1 MFKILIFILGCIVV
15 PVIIGKAWAV
25 KKEWDK
31 YCKYVDNKPHQVMT
45 WKLFNS
51 VFYILDKEP
60 GLYYDD
66 YDSIFYRHKYSGS
79 YYHGYKDIYIKF
91 NFIDYM
97 RFKHFK
103 AEYEAHKKKGEN
115 VIQSNASNELLE
127 IIQKKI
133 EEELDRSQKM
143 IEEGTEGIKLVLER
157 MEAETK

>member
-15 PVIIGKAWAV
+15 PVIIGKVGAV

-31 YCKYVDNKPHQVMT
+31 YCKYVTNEPHQVMT

-60 GLYYDD
+60 GLYYGN
-66 YDSIFYRHKYSGS
+66 YNSIFYRHKEPGH
-79 YYHGYKDIYIKF
+79 YHGYKDIYIKF

-97 RFKHFK
+97 RFKRFK
-103 AEYEAHKKKGEN
+103 AEYEARKQKGEK
-115 VIQSNASNELLE
+115 VTQSNASNELLE
-127 IIQKKI
+127 IIQKKVA
-133 EEELDRSQKM
+133 EELDRSQKM